1 MRLLIHHRL
10 WGKEPTRR
18 YQTRAQPWQLQ
29 AAMSAFF
36 HASHTIR
43 ASRTPWSFCFI
54 RHLKDHRPTPQYM
67 LVSSS
72 RYQSQAD
79 PLRLIKKVI
88 SLDLAQN
95 KRTPCIPADRQWGP
109 AVAAAHS
116 QKPNSFKLCVQLR
129 CEPTFVVWCMYLH
142 TREHDALLQPALPTI
157 LHRPTAPNMRRTE
170 EGPSC

>member
-18 YQTRAQPWQLQ
+18 YQTRAQPWKLQ

-43 ASRTPWSFCFI
+43 ASRTSWSFCFI
-54 RHLKDHRPTPQYM
+54 RHLKDHRSTPQYM
-67 LVSSS
+67 LVSSNRDQS
-72 RYQSQAD
+72 LASSQAD

-95 KRTPCIPADRQWGP
+95 KRTPCIPADRQWGRLSP
-109 AVAAAHS
+109 
-116 QKPNSFKLCVQLR
+116 
-129 CEPTFVVWCMYLH
+129 
-142 TREHDALLQPALPTI
+142 LPTVKNQPHSNCAYTCGASPPSSCGACTSTPESMTHCFN
-157 LHRPTAPNMRRTE
+157 LLCQ
-170 EGPSC
+170 PSCIALQHPA